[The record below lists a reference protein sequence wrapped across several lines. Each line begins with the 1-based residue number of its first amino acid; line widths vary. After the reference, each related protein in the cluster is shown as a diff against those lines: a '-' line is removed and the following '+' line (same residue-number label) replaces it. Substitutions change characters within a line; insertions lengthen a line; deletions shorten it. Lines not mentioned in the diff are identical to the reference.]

1 MIHVV
6 AKYMSQGDLL
16 NFGQLWQRKPHCGS
30 NFTSDEESKKARP
43 FYGCLNNIFI
53 FKTIKLFGMTVIGVI

>member
-16 NFGQLWQRKPHCGS
+16 NFGQLWQRKPNCGP
-30 NFTSDEESKKARP
+30 NLTSDEERKKAWP
-43 FYGCLNNIFI
+43 FYGCLNNII
-53 FKTIKLFGMTVIGVI
+53 ICKTVKLFGITVIGVI